1 MYLKRIIFSA
11 FLLLNFFD
19 ARAQSV
25 QLSGTVVENETNE
38 PIAFASIFWGSSNK
52 GFYTN
57 FEGRFNVQ
65 LDEIPNDT
73 LKVVYSVFKTKI
85 VLISAFKDRKNMQ
98 IFMEREIVK
107 TADVEIKL
115 GINPALKWVEL
126 AQKNA
131 DKNNPQNAE
140 NYECEVFSKT
150 ILSLN
155 NIGKGMKNSQLGKEI
170 GPLFDTMTFV
180 TGDSSK
186 AILPIFFSEV
196 LSQYYHQKDPTNNKE
211 NILAS
216 RIKGVGVADGSF
228 ISQVMGSALT
238 KYNVYNPTLVV
249 LAKGIPSPIAPT
261 AKLQYNYKLMGVD
274 KLGPRRL
281 FMVKVSPKNPKD
293 LVFNGMIWIE
303 DTTGAVVRLSM
314 ELDGNANLNYIDK
327 LRVSQE
333 YIPSPNK
340 IGYICN
346 NSRSFLDIA
355 EVNENASGLMA
366 TSIISC
372 KNIVLKNSFGSGFF
386 DNRISTEE
394 DLTKPDSFWE
404 SKSHFKLSDNEKR
417 IYSRIDS
424 VKKLPSISK
433 WVDLVTFIL
442 DGYVKTKWFDIGPYY
457 YFAGINY
464 VEGFR
469 NRIGF
474 RTSANVSKKFQFEG
488 FLAYGYGDQKLKY
501 GGTFDWYIHRNKGI
515 TLTLQHTND
524 VELIGFS
531 DNDAVVTDNYLVTAL
546 NMIGT
551 RNVTYCKTTKFDF
564 GTDIVKGLRAKL
576 SVSHRKYNYPSS
588 DKFSLGWY
596 DSLPTSNHIES
607 ELTNATATFKLEYEP
622 KVFHLIRNNKRR
634 AIHEPGPIYTIT
646 YQRGIKGLWGS
657 EYEYSRVGIGLSTR
671 KIWPN
676 IGRTLFS
683 INAAKVFGNIP
694 FPLLNIP
701 LGNQAFI
708 YNFRAFNQMRLF
720 EFVSDQNVQF
730 SLEHHFNGFI
740 FNRIPGIR
748 NLKLREIFTVKAVHG
763 TLSAEN
769 RALIP
774 TEIPNRKINPIHGFD
789 DKPYVEYGFGV
800 ENIFKVLRVDAIW
813 RATHQRAI
821 PLRNLAIK
829 VGLVIGF

>member
-1 MYLKRIIFSA
+1 MQLKRIIFST
-11 FLLLNFFD
+11 FILLNSVVLYG
-19 ARAQSV
+19 QSGRI
-25 QLSGTVVENETNE
+25 SGSVYENETNE

-65 LDEIPNDT
+65 LDNLPNDT
-73 LKVVYSVFKTKI
+73 LKIVYSVFKTKI
-85 VLISAFKDRKNMQ
+85 VLVSNFKDKQN
-98 IFMEREIVK
+98 IEVYLEREIVK

-115 GINPALKWVEL
+115 GINPAMKWVEL

-131 DKNNPQNAE
+131 EKNNPTNTE

-155 NIGKGMKNSQLGKEI
+155 NIGKGMKNSKLGKEI

-196 LSQYYHQKDPTNNKE
+196 LSNYYHQKDPSNNKE

-238 KYNVYNPTLVV
+238 KYNVFNPTLVV
-249 LAKGIPSPIAPT
+249 LGKGIPSPIAPT

-274 KLGPRRL
+274 KMGPRRL

-333 YIPSPNK
+333 YIQSPNK

-372 KNIVLKNSFGSGFF
+372 RNFVTKPSFESGFF
-386 DNRISTEE
+386 DNKISTEE
-394 DLTKPDSFWE
+394 DLNRSDSFWE
-404 SKSHFKLSDNEKR
+404 AKSHLKLTNNERR
-417 IYSRIDS
+417 IYARIDS

-433 WVDLVTFIL
+433 WVDIVTFIL
-442 DGYVKTKWFDIGPYY
+442 DGYIKTKYIDIGPYY

-474 RTSANVSKKFQFEG
+474 RTSSNVSKKFQFEG
-488 FLAYGYGDQKLKY
+488 FLAYGYGDRKLKY
-501 GGTFDWYIHRNKGI
+501 GGIFDWYIQKSKGV
-515 TLTLQHTND
+515 TLSLQHTND

-531 DNDAVVTDNYLVTAL
+531 DNDAVVTDNYLITAL

-551 RNVTYCKTTKFDF
+551 RNVTYCKTTKIDF
-564 GTDIVKGLRAKL
+564 SSDILRGLRAKVSL
-576 SVSHRKYNYPSS
+576 SHRDYNYPTS
-588 DKFSLGWY
+588 DRFSLGWY
-596 DSLPTSNHIES
+596 DALPTDHVASSLIN
-607 ELTNATATFKLEYEP
+607 TTATIKLEYEP
-622 KVFHLIRNNKRR
+622 KIFHLMRNNKRR
-634 AIHEPGPIYTIT
+634 AIHDPGPVYSIS
-646 YQRGIKGLWGS
+646 YQRGMKDVLGS
-657 EYEYSRVGIGLSTR
+657 QYNYERVGIGLSTR

-676 IGRTLFS
+676 IGRTIFS
-683 INAAKVFGNIP
+683 INAAKVFENIP

-720 EFVSDQNVQF
+720 EFVSDQNVQVA
-730 SLEHHFNGFI
+730 LEHHFNGFI
-740 FNRIPGIR
+740 FNRIPGVR
-748 NLKLREIFTVKAVHG
+748 NLKLREIITIKAVHG
-763 TLSAEN
+763 TLSEEN

-774 TEIPNRKINPIHGFD
+774 TELPNRRINPIHGFD

-813 RATHQRAI
+813 RATHQYKT
-821 PLRNLAIK
+821 PMRNLAIK

>member
-1 MYLKRIIFSA
+1 MQLKRIIFST
-11 FLLLNFFD
+11 FIIFNTILLN
-19 ARAQSV
+19 AQVGRISGSV
-25 QLSGTVVENETNE
+25 FENETNE
-38 PIAFASIFWGSSNK
+38 PVAFASIFWGSSNK

-57 FEGRFNVQ
+57 FEGKFNVN
-65 LDEIPNDT
+65 LDELPNDT
-73 LKVVYSVFKTKI
+73 LRVVYSVFKTKT
-85 VLISAFKDRKNMQ
+85 VLVSSFKDRKDIQ
-98 IFMEREIVK
+98 IFLEREIVK
-107 TADVEIKL
+107 SADIEIKL
-115 GINPALKWVEL
+115 GINPAMKWVEL

-131 DKNNPQNAE
+131 EKNNPNNAS

-155 NIGKGMKNSQLGKEI
+155 NIGKGMKNSKLGKEI

-196 LSQYYHQKDPTNNKE
+196 LSNYYHQKEPSQNKE

-228 ISQVMGSALT
+228 ISQLMGSALT

-261 AKLQYNYKLMGVD
+261 AKLQYNYKLVGVD
-274 KLGPRRL
+274 KMGPRRL
-281 FMVKVSPKNPKD
+281 FMVNVTPKNPKD
-293 LVFNGMIWIE
+293 LVFKGMIWIE
-303 DTTGAVVRLSM
+303 DTTGAIVRLSM

-333 YIPSPNK
+333 YLPAPNG

-372 KNIVLKNSFGSGFF
+372 KNIVSKSTFESGFF

-394 DLTKPDSFWE
+394 NLNKPDSFWE
-404 SKSHFKLSDNEKR
+404 AKSHLQLSANEKR
-417 IYSRIDS
+417 IYARIDS

-442 DGYVKTKWFDIGPYY
+442 DGYVKTKYIEIGPYY
-457 YFAGINY
+457 YFAGINF

-474 RTSANVSKKFQFEG
+474 RTSANVSKNFQFEG
-488 FLAYGYGDQKLKY
+488 FLAYGYGDKKFKY
-501 GGTFDWYIHRNKGI
+501 GGTFDWYLQRKKGI
-515 TLTLQHTND
+515 TLSLQHTND

-531 DNDAVVTDNYLVTAL
+531 DNDAVATDNYLITAL

-551 RNVTYCKTTKFDF
+551 RNVTYCKTSKIDF
-564 GTDIVKGLRAKL
+564 ASDIVKGLRAKL
-576 SVSHRKYNYPSS
+576 SLSHRSYLYPSN
-588 DKFSLGWY
+588 DRFSLGWY
-596 DSLPTSNHIES
+596 DSLPALHIENQMV
-607 ELTNATATFKLEYEP
+607 NATATIKLEYEP

-634 AIHEPGPIYTIT
+634 AIHEPGPVYSIS
-646 YQRGIKGLWGS
+646 YQRGVKGIFGS
-657 EYEYSRVGIGLSTR
+657 EFEYQRLGVGLSTR

-720 EFVSDQNVQF
+720 EFVSDQNVQVA
-730 SLEHHFNGFI
+730 LEHHFNGFI

-763 TLSAEN
+763 TLSKAN
-769 RALIP
+769 RELIP
-774 TEIPNRKINPIHGFD
+774 SEIPNKGKINPIHGFD

-813 RATHQRAI
+813 RATHQYNQ
-821 PLRNLAIK
+821 PWRNLAIK